1 MRDSPFAPTF
11 GSWPPVLAGRTDL
24 RDDLEMAFQAGPRS
38 EWYTALTIGNRG
50 TGKTVALSLASDLAA
65 QEGFHVIYDVAH
77 AGLIQRLTAS
87 LKTLEGKPPKRKNRV
102 ELALGIP
109 GATLTASSESEVAQD
124 SELHFRATL
133 AESVDRVINAGATG
147 ILLVI
152 DELHDGET
160 EELSTLGA
168 AIQIITR
175 INAMPLAFVGAG
187 LPELDQRVL
196 DTPGTTFLERCA
208 RYDTTALGTV
218 ESRNA
223 LQTPFIDAGI
233 GFSETGMNN
242 AITATAGH
250 PFAIQSIGHHIWA
263 KHPDS
268 EKTISIKTFQDAIE
282 KGLSSMGR
290 QVAQPVWKRLSET
303 DQKFVLAMARHP
315 NVDVPVSYIA
325 SELDRDPKWV
335 SRYRNRL
342 IKAAVIKPASRGH
355 ITFAHPAFRSWIQAN
370 AGDLNVG

>member
-1 MRDSPFAPTF
+1 M
-11 GSWPPVLAGRTDL
+11 
-24 RDDLEMAFQAGPRS
+24 S
-38 EWYTALTIGNRG
+38 EAI
-50 TGKTVALSLASDLAA
+50 AA
-65 QEGFHVIYDVAH
+65 
-77 AGLIQRLTAS
+77 TAS
-87 LKTLEGKPPKRKNRV
+87 
-102 ELALGIP
+102 
-109 GATLTASSESEVAQD
+109 
-124 SELHFRATL
+124 
-133 AESVDRVINAGATG
+133 
-147 ILLVI
+147 
-152 DELHDGET
+152 
-160 EELSTLGA
+160 
-168 AIQIITR
+168 
-175 INAMPLAFVGAG
+175 
-187 LPELDQRVL
+187 
-196 DTPGTTFLERCA
+196 
-208 RYDTTALGTV
+208 
-218 ESRNA
+218 
-223 LQTPFIDAGI
+223 
-233 GFSETGMNN
+233 
-242 AITATAGH
+242 H
-250 PFAIQSIGHHIWA
+250 PFAIQSIGHHVWA